1 MQRTKISATFTV
13 EIDQLERLS
22 EVAARARISR
32 SLIVREAID
41 WVLERYEKK
50 VGKVDAGE
58 RGARS
63 GGAVEAALAKQ
74 Q

>member
-32 SLIVREAID
+32 SVIVREAIE
-41 WVLERYEKK
+41 WALERYEKK
-50 VGKVDAGE
+50 ATTVDAGE
-58 RGARS
+58 RGERS